1 MNFDRLKNFLDY
13 ELPSYG
19 IPGSDTVIYVGREEV
34 FRHTTGFDSLKDRTP
49 MNPKALYNLY
59 SCTKVATAVA
69 ATQLIERGEI
79 VATDPIYA
87 YFPEFKDARVKVRD
101 ENGKVVDTRP
111 VKKHI
116 TIQHL
121 LTMTSGINYNLDTQ
135 AIKSFKEETDGK
147 CPTVKLPSYLAA
159 APLDFEPGERWLY
172 GLSLDVIGS
181 LIELVSGISLGQYMK
196 ENIFDPIG
204 MKNTSFGFTEEK
216 VKRIAT
222 QYRYDPKTCSAVEI
236 PRDFNA
242 YVFGSEY
249 ESAGAGLISSVDDQ
263 ILFVDALTHLGLA
276 KNGNR
281 ILSERSVN
289 LIRSDMLA
297 PEVYPTFDPI
307 HFGGYSYGYGV
318 RVNKEPHLYGNLCPV
333 GEFGWDG
340 AKMSYISCDPENK
353 ISVFHAEHMGG
364 LHSLVW
370 PRFRNLIY
378 SSFDY

>member
-1 MNFDRLKNFLDY
+1 MNFDRLTNFLDY

-87 YFPEFKDARVKVRD
+87 YFPEFKDVRVAVKD
-101 ENGKVVDTRP
+101 ESGRVVDTRP
-111 VKKHI
+111 VKNHV

-121 LTMTSGINYNLDTQ
+121 LTMTSGLNYNLDLP
-135 AIKSFKEETDGK
+135 AIKRFKEETGGK
-147 CPTVKLPSYLAA
+147 CPTVKFPSYLATE
-159 APLDFEPGERWLY
+159 PLGFEPGERWCY
-172 GLSLDVIGS
+172 SLSLDVIGS
-181 LIELVSGISLGQYMK
+181 LIELVSGISLGEYMK

-216 VKRIAT
+216 VKRLAA
-222 QYRYDPKTCSAVEI
+222 QYNYDTEKCVAVEI
-236 PRDFNA
+236 PRDFNR

-249 ESAGAGLISSVDDQ
+249 ESGGAGLISSVDDQ
-263 ILFVDALTHLGLA
+263 ILFVDTLTHLGLA

-281 ILSERSVN
+281 ILSERGVN
-289 LIRSDMLA
+289 LIRGDMLT
-297 PEVYPTFDPI
+297 PDVLPTFNTS
-307 HFGGYSYGYGV
+307 HNKGYTYGYGV
-318 RVNKEPHLYGNLCPV
+318 RVNKTPHLYGNLSPV

-353 ISVFHAEHMGG
+353 ISVFHAEHMGA
-364 LHSLVW
+364 LHALVW
-370 PRFRNLIY
+370 PKLRNLIY

>member
-1 MNFDRLKNFLDY
+1 MNFDRLTNFLDY

-59 SCTKVATAVA
+59 SCTKVATAVS

-87 YFPEFKDARVKVRD
+87 YFPEFKDVRVAVKD
-101 ENGKVVDTRP
+101 ESGRVVDTRP
-111 VKKHI
+111 VKNHV

-121 LTMTSGINYNLDTQ
+121 LTMTSGLNYNLDLP
-135 AIKSFKEETDGK
+135 AIKRFKEETGGK
-147 CPTVKLPSYLAA
+147 CPTVKFPSYLATE
-159 APLDFEPGERWLY
+159 PLGFEPGERWLY

-181 LIELVSGISLGQYMK
+181 LIELVSGVSLGEYMK

-216 VKRIAT
+216 VRRLAA
-222 QYRYDPKTCSAVEI
+222 QYNYDTEKCVAVEI
-236 PRDFNA
+236 PRDFNR

-263 ILFVDALTHLGLA
+263 ILFVDTLTHLGLA

-281 ILSERSVN
+281 ILSERGVN
-289 LIRSDMLA
+289 LIRGDMLT
-297 PEVYPTFDPI
+297 PDVLPTFNTS
-307 HFGGYSYGYGV
+307 HNRGYTYGYGV
-318 RVNKEPHLYGNLCPV
+318 RVNKTPHLYGNLSPV

-353 ISVFHAEHMGG
+353 ISVFHAEHIIAA
-364 LHSLVW
+364 HAH
-370 PRFRNLIY
+370 
-378 SSFDY
+378 

>member
-1 MNFDRLKNFLDY
+1 MNFDRLRDFLDY
-13 ELPSYG
+13 ELPTYG
-19 IPGSDTVIYVGREEV
+19 IPGSDTIIYLDREEV
-34 FRHTTGFDSLKDRTP
+34 FRHTTGFDSLKDKTP
-49 MNPKALYNLY
+49 MNPNALYNMY

-87 YFPEFKDARVKVRD
+87 YFPEFKDVRVKVRD

-147 CPTVKLPSYLAA
+147 CPTVKFPSYLAK

-181 LIELVSGISLGQYMK
+181 LIELVSGMPLGQYMK
-196 ENIFDPIG
+196 ENIFDPVG

-222 QYRYDPKTCSAVEI
+222 QYRYDPQTRSPVEI
-236 PRDFNA
+236 PRDSNA
-242 YVFGSEY
+242 YVFGTEY
-249 ESAGAGLISSVDDQ
+249 ESAGAGLISCLDDQ
-263 ILFVDALTHLGLA
+263 ILFTDTLTHLGLA

-281 ILSERSVN
+281 ILSERGVN
-289 LIRSDMLA
+289 LIRSDMLS
-297 PEVYPTFDPI
+297 PEVYPTFDTP
-307 HFGGYSYGYGV
+307 HFGGYTYGYGV
-318 RVNKEPHLYGNLCPV
+318 RVNKAPHLFGNLAPV

-353 ISVFHAEHMGG
+353 ISMFHAEHMGG
-364 LHSLVW
+364 LHALVW
-370 PRFRNLIY
+370 PKLRNLLY
-378 SSFDY
+378 SSFGY